1 MPKATSGRN
10 CGLGALPMTRR
21 CAFRHPDG
29 RPCGAPPLRD
39 CAFCRMHDP
48 AHAAE
53 VEESRK
59 LGRQRQRRYVA
70 IQGSYDLDGLSSTE
84 DRLRVIEMVTLDIL
98 TLENTLARA
107 RTVGYLMGQADK
119 LAKSSEMEER
129 MAALEAAVQAGQR
142 QRDALAD
149 QADDFALGGDD

>member
-1 MPKATSGRN
+1 
-10 CGLGALPMTRR
+10 
-21 CAFRHPDG
+21 
-29 RPCGAPPLRD
+29 
-39 CAFCRMHDP
+39 MHDP

-59 LGRQRQRRYVA
+59 IGRQRQRRYVA
-70 IQGSYDLDGLSSTE
+70 IQGSYDLDGLSTTD

-107 RTVGYLMGQADK
+107 RTVGYLMAQADK

-129 MAALEAAVQAGQR
+129 MAALEAAVQASQH
-142 QRDALAD
+142 QRDALMD
-149 QADDFALGGDD
+149 QADDFALGDE